1 MIPLR
6 DDQPRYSTPYVTY
19 FLIALNA
26 AVFFLELS
34 QGPRAQNALIYEF
47 GIVPRHFGSALAGP
61 HLQLGVFLTILTSMF
76 LHGGWLHIIGNM
88 WVLWIFGDNIEHQL
102 GHFTYLV
109 FYLLCGFA
117 AGVTHVVLNSGSNI
131 PTVGASGAI
140 AGIMGAYFLLYPR
153 ARVLTLVPLIVF
165 FTFWWLPAW
174 IVLGYWFVL
183 QFFSG
188 ALTRAAAMGHDTGGI
203 AFWAHVGG
211 FVAGIVLI
219 KVFPQRQG
227 RYRYGAQQ
235 SRWNPS

>member
-19 FLIALNA
+19 FLIALNVV
-26 AVFFLELS
+26 VFFFELS
-34 QGPRAQNALIYEF
+34 VKAQGPRALNGLIYEF
-47 GIVPRHFGSALAGP
+47 GIVPRHFTHTLTGP
-61 HLQLGVFLTILTSMF
+61 HLQLGAFLTIITSMF

-88 WVLWIFGDNIEHQL
+88 WVLWIFGDNIEDQL

-109 FYLLCGFA
+109 FYFLCGIA
-117 AGVTHVVLNSGSNI
+117 AGVTHILLNPGSTV

-153 ARVLTLVPLIVF
+153 AKVLTLVPLIIF

-174 IVLGYWFVL
+174 IVLGYWFLL
-183 QFFSG
+183 QFLSG
-188 ALTRAAAMGHDTGGI
+188 AATQVASAVQNTGGI

-219 KVFPQRQG
+219 KIFPQRPG
-227 RYRYGAQQ
+227 RYRYGYQ
-235 SRWNPS
+235 